1 MPNIGKVTISNN
13 SSNRRI
19 RIRESV
25 QTTIANPNFSPVLD
39 LSIGELND
47 VNTNNV
53 QDGFTLIYN
62 SITQKYEA
70 KAISLENL
78 DRIAGGFF

>member
-1 MPNIGKVTISNN
+1 MPTIGKVTISNN

-39 LSIGELND
+39 LSISELND
-47 VNTNNV
+47 VTTTNV

-62 SITQKYEA
+62 SVTQKYEA
-70 KAISLENL
+70 KAISLESL
-78 DRIAGGFF
+78 DRITGGIF